1 MSAAD
6 AQFIGVGVG
15 PGDPGLITLKAAD
28 YIRSADLICYIEGSE
43 GNSQARQIASALLD
57 EARDGQRELAILMP
71 MSEERSAANRVYDEA
86 ACEIQ
91 QAIDAD
97 QRVVFLC
104 EGDPLFFGSFAYLLA
119 RLAHNRC
126 EVVPGIGS
134 VNAASSALRLPLAIL
149 NESCTVVTGRHPDE
163 VLLNAL
169 QNHDSVVIMKAGRA
183 RPRILAA
190 LRQTGRL
197 ADAAYCEYLGRD
209 NEFIEFDVEQLADEP
224 GPYFSLFVVTRSERS
239 HR

>member
-1 MSAAD
+1 MSTGD

-28 YIRSADLICYIEGSE
+28 YIRAADLVSYLEGSA

-57 EARDGQRELAILMP
+57 QARDGQRELAILMP
-71 MSEERSAANRVYDEA
+71 MAEDRAAANRAYDEA
-86 ACEIQ
+86 AGEIQ
-91 QAIDAD
+91 QAIDAG

-134 VNAASSALRLPLAIL
+134 VNAASAALRLPLTML
-149 NESCTVVTGRHPDE
+149 NESFTVVTGRHSDE

-169 QNHDSVVIMKAGRA
+169 QAYDSVVVMKAGRA

-190 LRQTGRL
+190 LRQTGRI

-209 NEFIEFDVEQLADEP
+209 NEFIETDVERLADEA
-224 GPYFSLFVVTRSERS
+224 GPYFSLFVVNRRERR